1 MEARVTGL
9 YLARQRKAPRESV
22 EEVELVA
29 EHGVRGDAYAGP
41 GARQLVFFETRAR
54 EALEAALADGL
65 CYARFH
71 ENVRVADLELAAL
84 EPGDRLWLGEAMVE
98 ITSARK
104 RCYAECPL
112 GPDDCAIR
120 GRVAFAR
127 VVTGG
132 RVSVGTEVRR
142 GPAAAG

>member
-1 MEARVTGL
+1 MEGRVTGL

-22 EEVELVA
+22 EKAELVA
-29 EHGVRGDAYAGP
+29 EHGVSGDAYACP
-41 GARQLVFFETRAR
+41 GDRQLVFFETQAR
-54 EALEAALADGL
+54 EALEAALEGGL

-71 ENVRVADLELAAL
+71 ENVRVDGLELAAF
-84 EPGDRLWLGEAMVE
+84 EPGDRLRLGEAVVE

-112 GPDDCAIR
+112 GPEDCVIR
-120 GRVAFAR
+120 GHVAFAR

-142 GPAAAG
+142 GAAV